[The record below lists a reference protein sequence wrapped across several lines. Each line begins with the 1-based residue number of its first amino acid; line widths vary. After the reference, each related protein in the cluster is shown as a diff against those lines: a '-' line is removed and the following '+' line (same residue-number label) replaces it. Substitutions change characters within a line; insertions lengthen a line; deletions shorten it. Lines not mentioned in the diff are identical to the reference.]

1 MVKQSTK
8 KGSVPLVEV
17 SNLNF
22 AYGQKKI
29 LSDISFAVEPNCFVA
44 VLGLSLIHI

>member
-22 AYGQKKI
+22 AYGQKEDSI
-29 LSDISFAVEPNCFVA
+29 RY
-44 VLGLSLIHI
+44 LICC